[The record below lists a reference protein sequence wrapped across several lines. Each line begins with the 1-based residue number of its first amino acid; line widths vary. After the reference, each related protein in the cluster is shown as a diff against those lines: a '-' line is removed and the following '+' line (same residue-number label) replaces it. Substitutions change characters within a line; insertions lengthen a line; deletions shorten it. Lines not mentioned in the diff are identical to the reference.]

1 MSNQEQNEYVDL
13 IQKHN
18 GIIHKVIGLYVDNE
32 EDRKDLH
39 QEVLLQAWKSYKNFK
54 GQSVFSTWLYKV
66 ALNTVLTFNKQEI
79 MDAIKMESH
88 SSIVELKKRL
98 KYKLFWSSGF
108 TLLFATMLLFF
119 LGNVEMILLLGIGV
133 AAYTIGTIGMYFKYR
148 QIEDNI
154 SGTTD
159 ILASMKYNAKMIKS
173 VLKLEKVWGLVVF
186 IPAITMGI
194 LAGRVL
200 DGHTL
205 ASCFQDPKI
214 LTIIIGS
221 IVVFTPLLIWSSNK
235 MNKIAFGENLEKLES
250 NIIKMETLM

>member
-1 MSNQEQNEYVDL
+1 MVKLALNLYKPNNKYQNQKMSNQEQNEYINLV
-13 IQKHN
+13 QKHN

-39 QEVLLQAWKSYKNFK
+39 QEVLLQAWKSYRNFK

-66 ALNTVLTFNKQEI
+66 ALNTVLTFNKHEI

-88 SSIVELKKRL
+88 SSIAELKKIL
-98 KYKLFWSSGF
+98 KYKLFWSAGF
-108 TLLFATMLLFF
+108 TLTFAIILLFF
-119 LGNVEMILLLGIGV
+119 LGNVDMVLLLGIGV
-133 AAYTIGTIGMYFKYR
+133 AAYAIGIIGMYFKYR

-154 SGTTD
+154 SDSTD

-173 VLKLEKVWGLVVF
+173 VLRLEKTWGLVVF

-200 DGHTL
+200 DGYSL
-205 ASCFQDPKI
+205 AS
-214 LTIIIGS
+214 
-221 IVVFTPLLIWSSNK
+221 
-235 MNKIAFGENLEKLES
+235 
-250 NIIKMETLM
+250 